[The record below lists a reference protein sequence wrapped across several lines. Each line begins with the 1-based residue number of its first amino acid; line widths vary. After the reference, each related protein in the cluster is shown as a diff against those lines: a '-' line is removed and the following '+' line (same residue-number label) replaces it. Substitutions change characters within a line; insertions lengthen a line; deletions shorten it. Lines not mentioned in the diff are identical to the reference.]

1 MNLIKK
7 IAKEIL
13 PPFLIKIFKKY
24 YGIHYIGNFK
34 SWQEAKNK
42 SIGYEDPNILEA
54 VKKETLDLKQWK
66 LKINNY
72 RWQFLSYFLLAVAML
87 RNQKIRVL
95 DFGGAFGGLYFQHK
109 KFLYKIPLE
118 SWSIVEQ
125 KHFVSAG
132 EKFFSENPIK
142 FFFYDIKSCIKS
154 ENPNILLLSGVL
166 QFLEQPFKFLDE
178 FLTHKFEFIIIDRTP
193 FSKKNEDV
201 IKIQIIPRFA
211 HIYTG
216 SYPCWFFDKLKFKDY
231 FTNKGYLVL
240 EEFDTIDPSG
250 SDYEFKGM
258 FLKNQK
264 SNL

>member
-1 MNLIKK
+1 
-7 IAKEIL
+7 
-13 PPFLIKIFKKY
+13 
-24 YGIHYIGNFK
+24 
-34 SWQEAKNK
+34 
-42 SIGYEDPNILEA
+42 
-54 VKKETLDLKQWK
+54 
-66 LKINNY
+66 
-72 RWQFLSYFLLAVAML
+72 
-87 RNQKIRVL
+87 
-95 DFGGAFGGLYFQHK
+95 
-109 KFLYKIPLE
+109 
-118 SWSIVEQ
+118 
-125 KHFVSAG
+125 
-132 EKFFSENPIK
+132 
-142 FFFYDIKSCIKS
+142 
-154 ENPNILLLSGVL
+154 L